1 MEKRQ
6 ILLLSARVDLLIHEY
21 RLAEANQVSGA
32 WERDPV
38 ATRPVYICAKWT
50 LSPIG
55 SNPAKPDQIS
65 ALGIPEFEFK
75 WEQLVS
81 SARAQERL
89 HWLHHPAPESGPQ
102 CTP

>member
-1 MEKRQ
+1 MEKRK
-6 ILLLSARVDLLIHEY
+6 ILFLSTRVDLLIHEH
-21 RLAEANQVSGA
+21 RLVEANQVSGA
-32 WERDPV
+32 WECDPA
-38 ATRPVYICAKWT
+38 ATRSVYFCAERTLGPV
-50 LSPIG
+50 G
-55 SNPAKPDQIS
+55 SDPAKPDQIS

-89 HWLHHPAPESGPQ
+89 HWLHHPAPESGAQ